1 MGTIRLDI
9 PHTLP
14 KDEAKQRVEKLLG
27 YWSHKYGVATQ
38 WAGDVAKLSGKVMGI
53 SLAADL
59 TVRDGKVDGEA
70 TDPGFLFREKAKK
83 YLTEKFA
90 HYLDPKTPLDKL
102 A

>member
-9 PHTLP
+9 PHTLS

-27 YWSHKYGVATQ
+27 YWSHKYGVSTR
-38 WAGDVAKLSGKVMGI
+38 WAGDAAKLSGKVMGI

-59 TVRDGKVDGEA
+59 TVREGKVDGEA

-90 HYLDPKTPLDKL
+90 HYLDPGTPLDKL
-102 A
+102 S